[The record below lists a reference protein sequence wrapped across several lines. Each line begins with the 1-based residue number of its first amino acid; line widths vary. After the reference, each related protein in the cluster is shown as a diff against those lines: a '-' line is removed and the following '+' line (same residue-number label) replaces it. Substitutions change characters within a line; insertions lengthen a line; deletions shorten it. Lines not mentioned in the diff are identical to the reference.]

1 MAVGRSGWV
10 HSRATRDTRGARV
23 ETHAG
28 VQQAEADLAERQA
41 TLRAALAGSAEDLDA
56 VLASMAQAEDAL
68 YAARQ
73 AWARAAGVGVA
84 APEPVRQPVSAAFER
99 QVRRARR
106 ASAPRPSF
114 TYGSWV

>member
-1 MAVGRSGWV
+1 MAVGLSGWAQN
-10 HSRATRDTRGARV
+10 RATRVSRDTRV
-23 ETHAG
+23 ETHG
-28 VQQAEADLAERQA
+28 DVRQAEADLARRQA
-41 TLRAALAGSAEDLDA
+41 ALRTALTSSAEDLEA

-73 AWARAAGVGVA
+73 AWARAAGVGVV
-84 APEPVRQPVSAAFER
+84 APQPVRQPVSVAFER